1 MNAKRRRRASKTTN
15 QLDKE
20 TRPLALAPPPGARS
34 SPGTLPGRY
43 SAGNPVDTTLARIRA
58 LNQRAVRDRQQCFWV
73 EGIRN
78 FVHACQAGL
87 SIDTILHSR
96 VLLKS
101 ALVRSLVQQQVD
113 AGVLRVRVSPEQ
125 FRRISTAEHASGIG
139 AIVRQHWTPLA
150 SANPHAGL
158 GWLVVERIRSPG
170 NLGTIL
176 RTAEAC
182 GAGGAIFVSSDCD
195 TLGGDAFGGDPFGC
209 DPFDPAV
216 LRGSMGG
223 LLHLKLVRATHEE
236 VARWAERH
244 GVELVGLSPAAE
256 RLWTELPHGR
266 PIALVIGEERS
277 GLSHHQ
283 QSLCHTTVRL
293 PMSGTAD
300 SLNVAIATGVVLYEL
315 VRRSE

>member
-1 MNAKRRRRASKTTN
+1 
-15 QLDKE
+15 
-20 TRPLALAPPPGARS
+20 
-34 SPGTLPGRY
+34 
-43 SAGNPVDTTLARIRA
+43 
-58 LNQRAVRDRQQCFWV
+58 
-73 EGIRN
+73 
-78 FVHACQAGL
+78 
-87 SIDTILHSR
+87 
-96 VLLKS
+96 
-101 ALVRSLVQQQVD
+101 
-113 AGVLRVRVSPEQ
+113 VRVSPEQ

-139 AIVRQHWTPLA
+139 AIVRQHWTPLTQ
-150 SANPHAGL
+150 ANPRAGL

-182 GAGGAIFVSSDCD
+182 GAGGAIFIRAAHLEGDSPILPPVTRNGATSSPRGKIGTVPDHCD
-195 TLGGDAFGGDPFGC
+195 PLGC

-236 VARWAERH
+236 VARWANRH
-244 GVELVGLSPAAE
+244 DVQLVGLSPSAA
-256 RLWTELPHGR
+256 RLWTELPRGR
-266 PIALVIGEERS
+266 PTALVIGEERS
-277 GLSHHQ
+277 GLSPHQ

-315 VRRSE
+315 VRRNE